1 VGTENSYIMQG
12 WWEKEKERE
21 WNKQIRD
28 YSVRTNLNYIPL
40 SGSNL

>member
-1 VGTENSYIMQG
+1 VGTENAYIMQG
-12 WWEKEKERE
+12 WREKERE
-21 WNKQIRD
+21 GNKQIRD